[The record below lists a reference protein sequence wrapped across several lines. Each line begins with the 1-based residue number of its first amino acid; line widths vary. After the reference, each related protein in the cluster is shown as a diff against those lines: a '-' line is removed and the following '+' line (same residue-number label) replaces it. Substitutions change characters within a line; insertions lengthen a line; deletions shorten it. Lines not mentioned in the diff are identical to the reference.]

1 LTSLAFVDSR
11 KADVKETT
19 LLTSNMA
26 NRRLEDQEMSRAKR
40 PRIGEKDF
48 DASGDVEENNLEPS
62 KNPYLAHHYED
73 HGYDGYQNGN
83 GYNSSAETGLDHF
96 ERHKTTAKQAYKA
109 EDGPNNPFNNNPL
122 SDRYFK
128 ILKTRRDLPVNKQR

>member
-1 LTSLAFVDSR
+1 MT
-11 KADVKETT
+11 
-19 LLTSNMA
+19 
-26 NRRLEDQEMSRAKR
+26 NRRPEQEEMSRATKR
-40 PRIGEKDF
+40 PRTGEKDLESSK
-48 DASGDVEENNLEPS
+48 DLEPS

-73 HGYDGYQNGN
+73 QGYGGYQNGN
-83 GYNSSAETGLDHF
+83 GYASSAETGLDHF